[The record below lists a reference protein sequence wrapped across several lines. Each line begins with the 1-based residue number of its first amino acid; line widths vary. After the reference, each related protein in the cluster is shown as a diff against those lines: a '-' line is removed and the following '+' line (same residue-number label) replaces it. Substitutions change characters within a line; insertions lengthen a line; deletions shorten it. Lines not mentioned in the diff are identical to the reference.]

1 MLILP
6 NQSVSPSPAQDIV
19 RCERK
24 LLFGAIFLAALAK
37 LWLSL
42 NTYGTN
48 DITSWKMFADHIY
61 PDGLFTIY
69 AADDQFNHPP
79 AMAMGLWL
87 LSLIVETAPDL
98 FPFFFRLPAILAD
111 IGSACLVWKFA
122 LHYVPSRTRLL
133 LVLVF
138 ALNPVSIMVS
148 GFHGNTD
155 PIFTFLILASAFIL
169 VFKSAP
175 ALAGCIFGLAL
186 NVKIVPL
193 ILLPAFFF
201 WLQGWRPRMR
211 FGSGAAAVFLAG
223 FALHFI
229 RVPNDILHNVFGY
242 DSFGGF
248 WGISRLL
255 GNPEW
260 FSSVAK
266 LLIVLL
272 VIGFSYFATSVNR
285 LSPRLNSTETRH
297 GEDLIKAIG
306 GTYIIFLVLTSGF
319 GVQYLVW
326 FLPFSVFWGRFH
338 LAYTILS
345 SCFIFFCYTYWSGGL
360 PWDYANSWEPSGSL
374 ILYNVSVLLGLL
386 TWLSLFLLFF
396 KEARNSYRFCQVS
409 CL

>member
-1 MLILP
+1 ML
-6 NQSVSPSPAQDIV
+6 
-19 RCERK
+19 
-24 LLFGAIFLAALAK
+24 LLAAMFLAALAK

-48 DITSWKMFADHIY
+48 DITSWKRFADQIY

-69 AADDQFNHPP
+69 ATDDQFNHPP
-79 AMAMGLWL
+79 AVAMALWL
-87 LSLIVETAPDL
+87 LGRGVEAAGDW

-111 IGSACLVWKFA
+111 TGSAYLVWKFA
-122 LHYVPSRTRLL
+122 LHYLPSRTRLF

-138 ALNPVSIMVS
+138 ALNPVSVMVS

-169 VFKSAP
+169 VYKSAP

-193 ILLPAFFF
+193 LLLPAFYF
-201 WLQGWRPRMR
+201 WLQDWKSRVR
-211 FGSGAAAVFLAG
+211 FGSGAAVVFLAG
-223 FALHFI
+223 FALHFS

-260 FSSVAK
+260 FSGVAK
-266 LLIVLL
+266 LLILLL

-285 LSPRLNSTETRH
+285 QSPRLNSTGTRH
-297 GEDLIKAIG
+297 GEDLIRAIG

-326 FLPFSVFWGRFH
+326 LLPFSVFWGRFH
-338 LAYTILS
+338 LVYTTFS

-360 PWDYANSWEPSGSL
+360 PWNYANSWEPGGPL
-374 ILYNVSVLLGLL
+374 VLYNFSVLAGLL
-386 TWLSLFLLFF
+386 TWLSLLLLFF
-396 KEARNSYRFCQVS
+396 KEAGHTIRISSRANRLQ
-409 CL
+409 